1 MPEDVQP
8 DHAED
13 VQPGHAEDVQPG
25 HAEDVQS
32 GHAEDVQSGHAE
44 DVQSGHAEVVQPGH
58 AEDVQ
63 PERAEP
69 QVVGAQRPASEH
81 LPSDRR
87 RGRIAVLLGL
97 VLAVALAAWLLGPKL
112 FGGPKAPSDY
122 VGEGKEDIVIQVHEG
137 DSGSVIAQDLVDK
150 NVIADVGM
158 FIAAAS
164 ANPKLAAIQP
174 GYYKLRTEIPAA
186 TAVAK
191 LVDPESRVGKLVI
204 PEGKQLDDITVVGSD
219 KANPGIFSLIA
230 DASCVELNGTKK
242 CIAAKE
248 LKDAAQEGTLQ
259 SLNVPDWAMKGA
271 GAMGQSHRR
280 LEGLIAPGTWNIDP
294 SSSAKDILAKLVG
307 GSAERYVKGGILDAA
322 NGLKISPYEVLIVG
336 SLVQKEA
343 KPADFAKV
351 ARVIYNRL
359 ASDYDRLE
367 FDSTVNYPLDRQEVA
382 TTDVDRAKET
392 PWNTYAKAGLPAT
405 PICSPGDDALT
416 AAEKPEPGD
425 WLYFV
430 TVDADGT
437 TLFTNDYQEHL
448 ANRDKA
454 LQSGVL
460 DSGR

>member
-1 MPEDVQP
+1 MP
-8 DHAED
+8 
-13 VQPGHAEDVQPG
+13 
-25 HAEDVQS
+25 
-32 GHAEDVQSGHAE
+32 
-44 DVQSGHAEVVQPGH
+44 
-58 AEDVQ
+58 EDVQ

-69 QVVGAQRPASEH
+69 AAVGASVKAGTPRQPGGG
-81 LPSDRR
+81 
-87 RGRIAVLLGL
+87 RGRLLALLAV
-97 VLAVALAAWLLGPKL
+97 VLAVALGAWLLGPKL
-112 FGGPKAPSDY
+112 FGSGPKAPADF

-137 DSGSVIAQDLVDK
+137 DSGSVIAEDLVSK

-158 FIAAAS
+158 FISAAS

-204 PEGKQLDDITVVGSD
+204 PEGKQLDDIEVVGSGNV
-219 KANPGIFSLIA
+219 NPGIFSLIA
-230 DASCVELNGTKK
+230 EASCVELNGTMK
-242 CIAAKE
+242 CVSAKDLKAAAE
-248 LKDAAQEGTLQ
+248 EG
-259 SLNVPDWAMKGA
+259 SLESLSVPDWAMKGA

-294 SSSAKDILAKLVG
+294 ASTAKEILSKLVG
-307 GSAERYVKGGILDAA
+307 DSGERYVSGGILDAA
-322 NGLKISPYEVLIVG
+322 KNLKISPYEVLIVG

-343 KPADFAKV
+343 LAHDFAKV

-382 TTDVDRAKET
+382 TTDEDRHTET

-405 PICSPGDDALT
+405 PICSPGAEALA
-416 AAEKPEPGD
+416 AAENPEPGD

-430 TVDADGT
+430 TIDSDGT
-437 TLFTNDYQEHL
+437 TLFTSDYQEHL
-448 ANRDKA
+448 ANRDRA
-454 LQSGVL
+454 LDSGVL
-460 DSGR
+460 NSGR

>member
-1 MPEDVQP
+1 MPEDAQP
-8 DHAED
+8 ERAED
-13 VQPGHAEDVQPG
+13 VQPQ
-25 HAEDVQS
+25 
-32 GHAEDVQSGHAE
+32 
-44 DVQSGHAEVVQPGH
+44 
-58 AEDVQ
+58 
-63 PERAEP
+63 RAEP
-69 QVVGAQRPASEH
+69 QAVGAPTATKARGKTVS
-81 LPSDRR
+81 SGGGG
-87 RGRIAVLLGL
+87 RGRLFAMLGL
-97 VLAVALAAWLLGPKL
+97 LIALALGAWLLGPKL
-112 FGGPKAPSDY
+112 FGGPKPPSDF
-122 VGEGKEDIVIQVHEG
+122 VGEGKQDIVVQVHEG
-137 DSGSVIAQDLVDK
+137 DSGSVIAQDLLDK
-150 NVIADVGM
+150 DVIADVGM
-158 FIAAAS
+158 FISAAS

-191 LVDPESRVGKLVI
+191 LVDPENRVGKLVI
-204 PEGKQLDDITVVGSD
+204 PEGKQLDDIEVVGTGD
-219 KANPGIFSLIA
+219 VNPGIFSLIA

-242 CIAAKE
+242 CIAAKD
-248 LKDAAQEGTLQ
+248 LKGAAGEGTLQ
-259 SLNVPDWAMKGA
+259 SLNVPDWAVKGA
-271 GAMGQSHRR
+271 GVMGQSHRR

-307 GSAERYVKGGILDAA
+307 DSGERYVKGGILDAA
-322 NGLKISPYEVLIVG
+322 KGLNISPYQVLIVG

-343 KPADFAKV
+343 QPADFAKV

-382 TTDVDRAKET
+382 TTDEDRAKET

-405 PICSPGDDALT
+405 PICSPGADALA

-430 TVDADGT
+430 TIDSDGT
-437 TLFTNDYQEHL
+437 TLFTSDYQEHL

-454 LQSGVL
+454 LNNGFL

>member
-1 MPEDVQP
+1 V
-8 DHAED
+8 
-13 VQPGHAEDVQPG
+13 
-25 HAEDVQS
+25 
-32 GHAEDVQSGHAE
+32 
-44 DVQSGHAEVVQPGH
+44 
-58 AEDVQ
+58 
-63 PERAEP
+63 
-69 QVVGAQRPASEH
+69 
-81 LPSDRR
+81 
-87 RGRIAVLLGL
+87 GL
-97 VLAVALAAWLLGPKL
+97 VLAIALGAWLLGPKL
-112 FGGPKAPSDY
+112 FGGPKAPSDF

-137 DSGSVIAQDLVDK
+137 DSGSVIAQDLVDR

-158 FIAAAS
+158 FISAAS

-204 PEGKQLDDITVVGSD
+204 PEGKQLDDIEVIGTGDV
-219 KANPGIFSLIA
+219 NPGIFSLIS
-230 DASCVELNGTKK
+230 DASCVDLNGTKK
-242 CIAAKE
+242 CVSAKDLKAA
-248 LKDAAQEGTLQ
+248 AGEGPLQ

-280 LEGLIAPGTWNIDP
+280 LEGLIAPGTWNFDP

-307 GSAERYVKGGILDAA
+307 GSAERYVSGGILDASK
-322 NGLKISPYEVLIVG
+322 GLNISPYEVLVVG

-343 KPADFAKV
+343 QPADFAKV

-382 TTDVDRAKET
+382 TTDEDRAKET

-405 PICSPGDDALT
+405 PICSPGADALA
-416 AAEKPEPGD
+416 AAEKPEAGD

-430 TVDADGT
+430 TIDSDGT
-437 TLFTNDYQEHL
+437 TLFTSDYQEHL
-448 ANRDKA
+448 ANRDQA
-454 LQSGVL
+454 LNNGFL

>member
-8 DHAED
+8 DRADD
-13 VQPGHAEDVQPG
+13 VHPDYAD
-25 HAEDVQS
+25 
-32 GHAEDVQSGHAE
+32 
-44 DVQSGHAEVVQPGH
+44 EVVPG
-58 AEDVQ
+58 
-63 PERAEP
+63 RAEP
-69 QVVGAQRPASEH
+69 QAVGVQRVTASEQRQG
-81 LPSDRR
+81 DRR
-87 RGRIAVLLGL
+87 RGRLAVLVG
-97 VLAVALAAWLLGPKL
+97 VALAIAIAAWLLGPRI
-112 FGGPKAPSDY
+112 FGGPKPPSDY
-122 VGEGKEDIVIQVHEG
+122 AGEGKEDIVIQVHEG
-137 DSGSVIAQDLVDK
+137 DSGAVIAQDLLDK
-150 NVIADVGM
+150 GVIADVGM
-158 FIAAAS
+158 FISAAS

-174 GYYKLRTEIPAA
+174 GYYKVRTEIPAA

-191 LVDPESRVGKLVI
+191 LVDPENRVGKLVI

-219 KANPGIFSLIA
+219 KPNPGIFSLIS
-230 DASCVELNGTKK
+230 DASCLDLNGTRK
-242 CIAAKE
+242 CISATDLKAAAE
-248 LKDAAQEGTLQ
+248 EGSLQ
-259 SLNVPDWAMKGA
+259 SLNVPDWAVKGA

-294 SSSAKDILAKLVG
+294 SSSPKEILAKLVG
-307 GSAERYVKGGILDAA
+307 DSGEQYLKGGILDAA
-322 NGLKISPYEVLIVG
+322 KGLNISPYEVLIVG

-343 KPADFAKV
+343 QPADFAKV

-382 TTDVDRAKET
+382 TTDQDRHTET

-405 PICSPGDDALT
+405 PICSPGAEALA

-430 TVDADGT
+430 TIDSDGT
-437 TLFTNDYQEHL
+437 TLFTKDYQEHL

-454 LQSGVL
+454 LESGVL